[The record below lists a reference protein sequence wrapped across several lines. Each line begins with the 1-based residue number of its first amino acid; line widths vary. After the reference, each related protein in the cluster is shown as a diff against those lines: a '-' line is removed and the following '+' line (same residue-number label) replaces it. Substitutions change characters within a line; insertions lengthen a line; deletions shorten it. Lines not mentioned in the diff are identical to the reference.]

1 MSLHGKEKIYF
12 FINRLIDER
21 EVTEDGKAIGV
32 HPAND
37 LNNNYAPMDFV
48 QRVEKIEKEQSTTIK

>member
-21 EVTEDGKAIGV
+21 EVTEEGM
-32 HPAND
+32 PTSP
-37 LNNNYAPMDFV
+37 NNQHLV
-48 QRVEKIEKEQSTTIK
+48 STL